1 MKWKALLVVTL
12 AMFANGCG
20 ETPTRGFEA
29 FYSAAVDG
37 RADDAL
43 ARMDAPLADGLRA
56 SAAQSGVTI
65 EAALRGSL
73 VRATLKE
80 IREVSNDGSHAVL
93 EVTDALGQ
101 KQLSHM
107 KKLEG
112 RWRLASAP

>member
-1 MKWKALLVVTL
+1 MKLQALLVVTL
-12 AMFANGCG
+12 AMLASACG
-20 ETPTRGFEA
+20 ETPTKGFEA

-37 RADDAL
+37 RADEAL
-43 ARMDAPLADGLRA
+43 ARMDAPLASGLRA
-56 SAAQSGVTI
+56 SAAQSGMTI
-65 EAALRGSL
+65 EDALRGSL

-101 KQLSHM
+101 RQLSHM
-107 KKLEG
+107 KKQEG